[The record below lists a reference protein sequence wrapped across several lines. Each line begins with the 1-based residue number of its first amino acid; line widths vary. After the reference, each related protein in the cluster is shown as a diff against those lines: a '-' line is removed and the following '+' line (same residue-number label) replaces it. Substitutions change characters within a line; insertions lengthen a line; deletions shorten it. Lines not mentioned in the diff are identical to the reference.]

1 MKPVTRWPAIRS
13 AAAHVWT
20 LSAGVA
26 LVADASWL
34 RNPGI
39 RYLFASV
46 AATGVAIL
54 IALGL
59 PRRSRG
65 WAYAEVTAA
74 VVFCALAIRTQRQ
87 LGRIDDDWSMYRM
100 SIVRHG
106 TLELSHELDA
116 VTRQIRATAIDALG
130 APASGADAFAAL
142 RQDVHHRPGLGVV
155 LYRRGRPAAW
165 AGTNV
170 VSTDT
175 LVAPVGVVQ
184 SPFYVTVY
192 AAAARGETRA
202 VASAVIHAESPGD
215 SLVSA
220 LADRV
225 ASRVGLDGFVVEV
238 DARARAAMDTG
249 NAQRNAGTLVFAPAQ
264 DTLLAARAVPPER
277 EEARLV
283 ALEGARTSGTVTL
296 ALALLCFLA
305 AVWREERT
313 FGWRLV
319 PLGVWLIAV
328 ALAPLSAL
336 SSDSTL
342 FDPTVY
348 YAPLGGP
355 LTGTVGALG
364 IAAAAVLLALLL
376 LQRRH
381 GRALAVPRRAR
392 LIVLVAVAALGPLL
406 LRALA
411 DGVAPPPGGVSGAVW
426 LAWEV
431 SLFLVTATLLIAIA
445 GTGGAIRIRGR
456 TFGVPPVV
464 APLVAAVAA
473 LLAPGA
479 LESPGVWPGWYLAVW
494 IFAVVCLVLSRP
506 HRRLVLAAGAVAAL
520 GATAL
525 TWNAGVRGRIALAN
539 RDVSSLDVVQTDVTA
554 ALRRFGDA
562 LADAPEPRTQA
573 DLVRAYMQSDLLG
586 SGYPSAMQNWT
597 ADDSLQAAVR
607 LDPVMPPDSG
617 VRAAVDEARI
627 TCTTVLHTVLGMP
640 GMYAVLAVPH
650 PSNAV
655 TAVIVA
661 PRTRLIPEDPFHAL
675 LGIEERERGQP
686 PYTVAL
692 VDADPALGLRAG
704 HTRWYRSGDEL
715 HGDHLVETGSGEMR
729 AHIEIDLRSQAILVQ
744 GGTLIVFVDLI
755 LLSVLWLAS
764 VFPERALWRLLRG
777 RARRWRRSYRAR
789 LTVGL
794 FAFFVLPA
802 LAFAFW
808 SYQRLQLEDQQ
819 ARELLV
825 RATLHSYAG
834 GADPQSLATAGGR
847 LDTPLLTYTDGQL
860 REASEPMLD
869 ALAPT
874 GRFMP
879 SEVYADLRDGRE
891 VYVARPMRV
900 GSSRALFGYLTVES
914 GPGAPLVIAAPARG
928 SEEVLDQRRRDLGVL
943 VMFATVLGAIA
954 ALLLSRVAS
963 RSLAKPIGQLRA
975 AALAIAAEETEPPL
989 SSAPPEEFEPVFS
1002 AFRRMAADLGASRAA
1017 LESAQR
1023 RTSQVLR
1030 NVASGVV
1037 AFTAPGAVLLSNPR
1051 AEALLGRALP
1061 AGATLDQAAP
1071 EIAERLRAFHARS
1084 VDEEEFELGVGGRQL
1099 QARLTRLTGGG
1110 GVVLTLDDVTD
1121 LARAQRVL
1129 AWGEMA
1135 RQVAHEIKNPLTPIR
1150 LGVQHLKRA
1159 YADAR
1164 GDFDRILDQN
1174 ASRILSEI
1182 DRLDEIA
1189 RAFSRYGTA
1198 PAERQPPE
1206 SVDVAAVTRD
1216 VLELERMGGAGGGPV
1231 EWRLDGAD
1239 EPVLAKART
1248 DELREVLLNVLEN
1261 ARLAAATRVLVRLI
1275 RNDGRVVIQVAD
1287 NGQGIPAAVLPRIFE
1302 PHFSTRTSGSGL
1314 GLAISRQLVE
1324 SWGGEI
1330 EIVSDQ
1336 HRGTTVRV
1344 DLLEGGTTDNP
1355 GLTKPD

>member
-1 MKPVTRWPAIRS
+1 VKPVTRWPAIRS
-13 AAAHVWT
+13 VAAHVWT

-39 RYLFASV
+39 RYLLASV

-65 WAYAEVTAA
+65 WAYAAVAA
-74 VVFCALAIRTQRQ
+74 ALVFCGLAIRAQRQ
-87 LGRIDDDWSMYRM
+87 LGRIDDDWASYRAGL
-100 SIVRHG
+100 VRRG
-106 TLELSHELDA
+106 SLELKRELES
-116 VTRQIRATAIDALG
+116 VMRQIRATATDALG
-130 APASGADAFAAL
+130 APAGEMDAFADL
-142 RQDVHHRPGLGVV
+142 RRHVHGTPGLGVV
-155 LYRRGRPAAW
+155 LYRRGRAVAW

-184 SPFYVTVY
+184 SPFYVTLY

-202 VASAVIHAESPGD
+202 VASAVIHAGSPGD

-225 ASRVGLDGFVVEV
+225 ASRVGLNGFVVDV
-238 DARARAAMDTG
+238 DPRAHAGADTV
-249 NAQRNAGTLVFAPAQ
+249 AGQLPALVFAPAR
-264 DTLLAARAVPPER
+264 DTLLAVHPVPPER
-277 EEARLV
+277 EEARLGV
-283 ALEGARTSGTVTL
+283 MEAARTAGTVTL
-296 ALALLCFLA
+296 ALALVCFLG
-305 AVWREERT
+305 AVWREERS
-313 FGWRLV
+313 FAWRLV
-319 PLGVWLIAV
+319 PLGVWLVAV
-328 ALAPLSAL
+328 ALTPLSAL

-364 IAAAAVLLALLL
+364 IAAAAVLLGLLL
-376 LQRRH
+376 WQRRR
-381 GRALAVPRRAR
+381 GRALAVPPRAR
-392 LIVLVAVAALGPLL
+392 LVVLLAVAAAGPFL

-411 DGVAPPPGGVSGAVW
+411 DGVAPPPGGVSDAVW
-426 LAWEV
+426 LAWEA

-445 GTGGAIRIRGR
+445 GTLGTATVRGR
-456 TFGVPPVV
+456 RFALPPVV
-464 APLVAAVAA
+464 APLVAAVGA
-473 LLAPGA
+473 LLAPTA
-479 LESPGVWPGWYLAVW
+479 LQSPGVWPTWYLAVW
-494 IFAVVCLVLSRP
+494 IAAVVCLVLSRP

-539 RDVSSLDVVQTDVTA
+539 RDVSSLDVAQTDVTA

-586 SGYPSAMQNWT
+586 SGYPTAMQSWT
-597 ADDSLQAAVR
+597 ADDTLRAAVR

-617 VRAAVDEARI
+617 VRAAVDEARV
-627 TCTTVLHTVLGMP
+627 TCTTVLRTVLGMP
-640 GMYAVLAVPH
+640 GLYAVLAVPH

-675 LGIEERERGQP
+675 LGIEERERGEP

-692 VDADPALGLRAG
+692 VDADPALGLSAG

-715 HGDHLVETGSGEMR
+715 HGDHLVDTGAGEMR
-729 AHIEIDLRSQAILVQ
+729 AHIEIDLRSQGILVQ
-744 GGTLIVFVDLI
+744 GGTLIVLVDLI

-802 LAFAFW
+802 LAFALW

-834 GADPQSLATAGGR
+834 GADPQSLAMAGGR
-847 LDTPLLTYTDGQL
+847 LDTPFLTYTAGQL

-891 VYVARPMRV
+891 VYVARSMRV
-900 GSSRALFGYLTVES
+900 GSSRALFGYLTVQS

-963 RSLAKPIGQLRA
+963 RSLAKPIGQLRT

-989 SSAPPEEFEPVFS
+989 SGAPPEEFEPVFS

-1037 AFTAPGAVLLSNPR
+1037 AFTTPATVLLSNPR

-1071 EIAERLRAFHARS
+1071 EIATRLRAFLARS
-1084 VDEEEFELGVGGRQL
+1084 VDEEEFELQVNGRQL
-1099 QARLTRLTGGG
+1099 QARLTRLTGGA

-1159 YADAR
+1159 HADAR
-1164 GDFDRILDQN
+1164 GDFDRILEQN

-1206 SVDVAAVTRD
+1206 PVDVAAVTRD
-1216 VLELERMGGAGGGPV
+1216 VLDLERMGGGGGAI

-1239 EPVLAKART
+1239 EPLLAKART

-1261 ARLAAATRVLVRLI
+1261 ARLASATRVLVSLA
-1275 RNDGRVVIQVAD
+1275 RNDGRVVIEVAD
-1287 NGQGIPAAVLPRIFE
+1287 NGQGIPSAVLPRIFE

-1330 EIVSDQ
+1330 EIASDQ
-1336 HRGTTVRV
+1336 RSGTTVRV
-1344 DLLEGGTTDNP
+1344 ELEEGGANDTGSRANRE
-1355 GLTKPD
+1355 

>member
-13 AAAHVWT
+13 VAAHVWT

-39 RYLFASV
+39 RYLLASV

-65 WAYAEVTAA
+65 WAYAAVAA
-74 VVFCALAIRTQRQ
+74 ALLFCALAIRTQRQ
-87 LGRIDDDWSMYRM
+87 LGRIDDNWASYRM
-100 SIVRHG
+100 NLVRRG
-106 TLELSHELDA
+106 SLELRRELES
-116 VTRQIRATAIDALG
+116 VTRRIRATATDALS
-130 APASGADAFAAL
+130 APAGEMDAFAAL
-142 RQDVHHRPGLGVV
+142 RQQVHGMPGLGVV

-170 VSTDT
+170 VRTDT
-175 LVAPVGVVQ
+175 LVAPLGVVQ
-184 SPFYVTVY
+184 SPFYVTLY
-192 AAAARGETRA
+192 AAATRGETRA

-225 ASRVGLDGFVVEV
+225 ASRVGLNGFVLDV
-238 DARARAAMDTG
+238 DPRAHPAADTG
-249 NAQRNAGTLVFAPAQ
+249 AAQQPPLVFAPAQ
-264 DTLLAARAVPPER
+264 DTLLAVRPVSPER
-277 EEARLV
+277 EEARLGV
-283 ALEGARTSGTVTL
+283 MEAARTAGTVTL
-296 ALALLCFLA
+296 ALGLLCFLA

-319 PLGVWLIAV
+319 PLGVWLIAI

-364 IAAAAVLLALLL
+364 MAAAALLLGLLL
-376 LQRRH
+376 LQRRR

-392 LIVLVAVAALGPLL
+392 LIVLLAVVALGPFL

-411 DGVAPPPGGVSGAVW
+411 DGVAPPPGGVSDTVW
-426 LAWEV
+426 LAWEA

-445 GTGGAIRIRGR
+445 GSAGAIAVRGR
-456 TFGVPPVV
+456 RLALPPLV
-464 APLVAAVAA
+464 APLVAVVAA
-473 LLAPGA
+473 LLAPAA
-479 LESPGVWPGWYLAVW
+479 LESPGVWPTWYLALW
-494 IFAVVCLVLSRP
+494 IIAVVCLVLSRP

-586 SGYPSAMQNWT
+586 SGYPSAMQSWT
-597 ADDSLQAAVR
+597 ADDTLRAAVR

-617 VRAAVDEARI
+617 VRAAVDEARV
-627 TCTTVLHTVLGMP
+627 TCTTVLRTVLGMP
-640 GMYAVLAVPH
+640 GAYAVLAVPH
-650 PSNAV
+650 PTNAV

-675 LGIEERERGQP
+675 LGIEERERGEP
-686 PYTVAL
+686 PYTIAL
-692 VDADPALGLRAG
+692 VDADPALGLLAG
-704 HTRWYRSGDEL
+704 RTRWYRAGDEL

-729 AHIEIDLRSQAILVQ
+729 AHIEIDLRSQGILVQ
-744 GGTLIVFVDLI
+744 GGTLIVLVDLI

-764 VFPERALWRLLRG
+764 VFPERVLWRLLRG

-802 LAFAFW
+802 AAFALW
-808 SYQRLQLEDQQ
+808 SYERLQLEDQQ

-834 GADPQSLATAGGR
+834 GADPQSLAMAGGR
-847 LDTPLLTYTDGQL
+847 LDTPLLTYTAGQL
-860 REASEPMLD
+860 RAASEPMLD

-879 SEVYADLRDGRE
+879 SEVYADLRDGHE
-891 VYVARPMRV
+891 VYVARSMRI
-900 GSSRALFGYLTVES
+900 GSSRALFGYLTVQS
-914 GPGAPLVIAAPARG
+914 GQGAPLVLAAPART
-928 SEEVLDQRRRDLGVL
+928 SEQLLDQRRRDLGVL

-963 RSLAKPIGQLRA
+963 RSLAEPIGQLRT

-1037 AFTAPGAVLLSNPR
+1037 AFTTPATVLLSNPR

-1071 EIAERLRAFHARS
+1071 EIATRLRAFLARS
-1084 VDEEEFELGVGGRQL
+1084 VDEEEFELEVNGRQL

-1121 LARAQRVL
+1121 VARAQRVL

-1164 GDFDRILDQN
+1164 GDFDRILEQN
-1174 ASRILSEI
+1174 AGRILSEI

-1189 RAFSRYGTA
+1189 RSFSRYGTA

-1206 SVDVAAVTRD
+1206 PVDVAAVTRD
-1216 VLELERMGGAGGGPV
+1216 VLDLERMGGGGGV
-1231 EWRLDGAD
+1231 IEWRLDGAD
-1239 EPVLAKART
+1239 EPLLAKART

-1261 ARLAAATRVLVRLI
+1261 ARLAFATRVLVSLV
-1275 RNDGRVVIQVAD
+1275 RNDGRVVIEVAD

-1330 EIVSDQ
+1330 EIASDQ
-1336 HRGTTVRV
+1336 RSGTTVRV
-1344 DLLEGGTTDNP
+1344 ELEEGGANNQHGHAKRD
-1355 GLTKPD
+1355 

>member
-1 MKPVTRWPAIRS
+1 M
-13 AAAHVWT
+13 AAHVWT

-65 WAYAEVTAA
+65 WAYAAVGAA
-74 VVFCALAIRTQRQ
+74 LVFCVLAIGTQRQ
-87 LGRIDDDWSMYRM
+87 LGRIDGDWTAYRM
-100 SIVRHG
+100 SVVRRG
-106 TLELSHELDA
+106 SVELARELESVMRSIRSTATDALDA
-116 VTRQIRATAIDALG
+116 
-130 APASGADAFAAL
+130 PANEMDAFSAL
-142 RQDVHHRPGLGVV
+142 REDAHRMPGLGVV
-155 LYRRGRPAAW
+155 LYRRGKPAAW

-170 VSTDT
+170 VATDT
-175 LVAPVGVVQ
+175 LVAPVGVVR
-184 SPFYVTVY
+184 SPFYVTLY
-192 AAAARGETRA
+192 AAATRGETRA
-202 VASAVIHAESPGD
+202 VASAVIHAASPGD

-225 ASRVGLDGFVVEV
+225 ASRVGLDGFVV
-238 DARARAAMDTG
+238 DADPRARPIADTSDAKAA
-249 NAQRNAGTLVFAPAQ
+249 AATLVFAPGR
-264 DTLLAARAVPPER
+264 DTLLAARPVAPER

-283 ALEGARTSGTVTL
+283 ALERARTYGTLTL
-296 ALALLCFLA
+296 ALALICFVA

-313 FGWRLV
+313 HGWRLV
-319 PLGVWLIAV
+319 PLGVWLVAV

-348 YAPLGGP
+348 YAPLGGA
-355 LTGTVGALG
+355 LTATVGALG
-364 IAAAAVLLALLL
+364 IAAAAVLLGLLL
-376 LQRRH
+376 LKRRR
-381 GRALAVPRRAR
+381 GRTIAIPGRAR
-392 LIVLVAVAALGPLL
+392 LLVLLGVAVLGPFL

-411 DGVAPPPGGVSGAVW
+411 DGVAPPPGGVSDAIW

-445 GTGGAIRIRGR
+445 GSAGTLAVRGR
-456 TFGVPPVV
+456 RVGLHPIV
-464 APLVAAVAA
+464 APLVAVVAA
-473 LLAPGA
+473 LLAPAA
-479 LESPGVWPGWYLAVW
+479 LESPGVWPAWYLALWVV
-494 IFAVVCLVLSRP
+494 AVACLVASRP

-520 GATAL
+520 GATTL

-539 RDVSSLDVVQTDVTA
+539 RDVSSLDVVQSDVTA

-562 LADAPEPRTQA
+562 LADAPEPATQA

-586 SGYPSAMQNWT
+586 SGYPSAMQSWT
-597 ADDSLQAAVR
+597 SDDSLRSSVR

-617 VRAAVDEARI
+617 VRAAVDEARV
-627 TCTTVLHTVLGMP
+627 TCTTVLRTVLGMP
-640 GMYAVLAVPH
+640 GLYAVLAVPH

-675 LGIEERERGQP
+675 LGIEERERGQA

-692 VDADPALGLRAG
+692 VDADPALALAPGQ
-704 HTRWYRSGDEL
+704 TRWYRSGDQL
-715 HGDHLVETGSGEMR
+715 HGDHLVRTGSGEMR

-755 LLSVLWLAS
+755 LLSVLWTAS
-764 VFPERALWRLLRG
+764 VFPERVLWRVLRG
-777 RARRWRRSYRAR
+777 HARRWRRSYRAR

-802 LAFAFW
+802 VAFALW

-834 GADPQSLATAGGR
+834 GADPQSLAMAGGR
-847 LDTPLLTYTDGQL
+847 LDTPLLTYTGGQL
-860 REASEPMLD
+860 SDASESMLD

-891 VYVARPMRV
+891 VYVARTMRV
-900 GSSRALFGYLTVES
+900 GSSLALFGYLTVES
-914 GPGAPLVIAAPARG
+914 GPGAPLVLAAPARG
-928 SEEVLDQRRRDLGVL
+928 SELVLDQRRRDLGVL

-954 ALLLSRVAS
+954 ALLLSRAAS

-1037 AFTAPGAVLLSNPR
+1037 AFAPPGTVLLANPR

-1071 EIAERLRAFHARS
+1071 EMARRLRAFLARS
-1084 VDEEEFELGVGGRQL
+1084 LEEEEFDLSVGARQL

-1164 GDFDRILDQN
+1164 SDFDHILDQN

-1198 PAERQPPE
+1198 PAERQPAEP
-1206 SVDVAAVTRD
+1206 VDVAAVARD
-1216 VLELERMGGAGGGPV
+1216 VMELERLGGGSGAGV

-1239 EPVLAKART
+1239 DPLVANART

-1261 ARLAAATRVLVRLI
+1261 ARLAAATRIALSLDRH
-1275 RNDGRVVIQVAD
+1275 DGRVVIQVAD

-1330 EIVSDQ
+1330 EIASESG
-1336 HRGTTVRV
+1336 RGTTVRV
-1344 DLLEGGTTDNP
+1344 ELRENGAEDTLDRARRA
-1355 GLTKPD
+1355 

>member
-1 MKPVTRWPAIRS
+1 
-13 AAAHVWT
+13 
-20 LSAGVA
+20 
-26 LVADASWL
+26 
-34 RNPGI
+34 
-39 RYLFASV
+39 
-46 AATGVAIL
+46 
-54 IALGL
+54 
-59 PRRSRG
+59 
-65 WAYAEVTAA
+65 
-74 VVFCALAIRTQRQ
+74 
-87 LGRIDDDWSMYRM
+87 
-100 SIVRHG
+100 
-106 TLELSHELDA
+106 
-116 VTRQIRATAIDALG
+116 
-130 APASGADAFAAL
+130 
-142 RQDVHHRPGLGVV
+142 
-155 LYRRGRPAAW
+155 
-165 AGTNV
+165 
-170 VSTDT
+170 
-175 LVAPVGVVQ
+175 
-184 SPFYVTVY
+184 
-192 AAAARGETRA
+192 
-202 VASAVIHAESPGD
+202 
-215 SLVSA
+215 
-220 LADRV
+220 
-225 ASRVGLDGFVVEV
+225 
-238 DARARAAMDTG
+238 
-249 NAQRNAGTLVFAPAQ
+249 
-264 DTLLAARAVPPER
+264 
-277 EEARLV
+277 
-283 ALEGARTSGTVTL
+283 
-296 ALALLCFLA
+296 
-305 AVWREERT
+305 
-313 FGWRLV
+313 
-319 PLGVWLIAV
+319 
-328 ALAPLSAL
+328 
-336 SSDSTL
+336 
-342 FDPTVY
+342 
-348 YAPLGGP
+348 
-355 LTGTVGALG
+355 
-364 IAAAAVLLALLL
+364 
-376 LQRRH
+376 
-381 GRALAVPRRAR
+381 
-392 LIVLVAVAALGPLL
+392 
-406 LRALA
+406 
-411 DGVAPPPGGVSGAVW
+411 
-426 LAWEV
+426 
-431 SLFLVTATLLIAIA
+431 
-445 GTGGAIRIRGR
+445 
-456 TFGVPPVV
+456 
-464 APLVAAVAA
+464 
-473 LLAPGA
+473 
-479 LESPGVWPGWYLAVW
+479 
-494 IFAVVCLVLSRP
+494 
-506 HRRLVLAAGAVAAL
+506 
-520 GATAL
+520 
-525 TWNAGVRGRIALAN
+525 
-539 RDVSSLDVVQTDVTA
+539 
-554 ALRRFGDA
+554 
-562 LADAPEPRTQA
+562 
-573 DLVRAYMQSDLLG
+573 
-586 SGYPSAMQNWT
+586 
-597 ADDSLQAAVR
+597 
-607 LDPVMPPDSG
+607 
-617 VRAAVDEARI
+617 AAVDEARI
-627 TCTTVLHTVLGMP
+627 TCATVLHTVLGMP

-692 VDADPALGLRAG
+692 VDADPALGLTAG

-847 LDTPLLTYTDGQL
+847 LDTPLLTYT
-860 REASEPMLD
+860 
-869 ALAPT
+869 
-874 GRFMP
+874 
-879 SEVYADLRDGRE
+879 ADQRDGRE
-891 VYVARPMRV
+891 VYVARSMRV
-900 GSSRALFGYLTVES
+900 SSSRALFGYLTVQS
-914 GPGAPLVIAAPARG
+914 GPGAPLVIAAPTRG

-1216 VLELERMGGAGGGPV
+1216 VLELERMGAAGGGPV

-1239 EPVLAKART
+1239 EPMLAKART

-1261 ARLAAATRVLVRLI
+1261 ARLAAATRVLVRLS
-1275 RNDGRVVIQVAD
+1275 RDDGRVVIQVAD
-1287 NGQGIPAAVLPRIFE
+1287 NGQGIPATVLPRIFE

-1330 EIVSDQ
+1330 EIV
-1336 HRGTTVRV
+1336 
-1344 DLLEGGTTDNP
+1344 
-1355 GLTKPD
+1355 

>member
-1 MKPVTRWPAIRS
+1 MKPVTRWPAIGS

-39 RYLFASV
+39 RYLLASV

-65 WAYAEVTAA
+65 WAYAAVTAA
-74 VVFCALAIRTQRQ
+74 LVFCALAIRTQRQ
-87 LGRIDDDWSMYRM
+87 LGRIDGDWASYRM
-100 SIVRHG
+100 ELVRRG
-106 TLELSHELDA
+106 SLELSRALQS
-116 VTRQIRATAIDALG
+116 VTRQIRATATDALS
-130 APASGADAFAAL
+130 APAGEADAFAAL
-142 RQDVHHRPGLGVV
+142 RQKVHHMPGLGVV
-155 LYRRGRPAAW
+155 LYRRGRAAAW

-184 SPFYVTVY
+184 SPFYVTLY
-192 AAAARGETRA
+192 AAATHGETRA

-220 LADRV
+220 VADRV
-225 ASRVGLDGFVVEV
+225 ASRVGLNGFVVDV
-238 DARARAAMDTG
+238 DPRARVVADTG
-249 NAQRNAGTLVFAPAQ
+249 AAQQPSLVFAPAQ
-264 DTLLAARAVPPER
+264 DTLLAARPVPPER
-277 EEARLV
+277 EEARLGV
-283 ALEGARTSGTVTL
+283 MEAARTAGTVTL
-296 ALALLCFLA
+296 ALGLLCFLA

-313 FGWRLV
+313 FAWRLV

-364 IAAAAVLLALLL
+364 IAAAAVLLGLLL
-376 LQRRH
+376 LQRRR

-392 LIVLVAVAALGPLL
+392 LIVLLAVAALGPFL

-411 DGVAPPPGGVSGAVW
+411 DGVAPPPGGVSDAVW
-426 LAWEV
+426 LAWEA

-445 GTGGAIRIRGR
+445 GAAGTMTVRGR
-456 TFGVPPVV
+456 GVGLPPLV
-464 APLVAAVAA
+464 APVVAAVAA
-473 LLAPGA
+473 LLAPAA
-479 LESPGVWPGWYLAVW
+479 LESPGVWPAWYLAVW
-494 IFAVVCLVLSRP
+494 IVAVVCLVLSAP

-520 GATAL
+520 GATTL

-562 LADAPEPRTQA
+562 LADAPEPHTQA
-573 DLVRAYMQSDLLG
+573 ELVRAYMQSDLLG
-586 SGYPSAMQNWT
+586 SGYPSAMQSWT
-597 ADDSLQAAVR
+597 ADDTLRAAVR

-617 VRAAVDEARI
+617 VRAAVDEARV
-627 TCTTVLHTVLGMP
+627 TCTTVLRTVLGMP
-640 GMYAVLAVPH
+640 GLYAVLAVPH

-686 PYTVAL
+686 PYTVSL
-692 VDADPALGLRAG
+692 VDADPALGLSAG
-704 HTRWYRSGDEL
+704 QTRWYRSGDEL
-715 HGDHLVETGSGEMR
+715 HGDHLVRTASGEMR

-744 GGTLIVFVDLI
+744 GGTLIVLVDLI
-755 LLSVLWLAS
+755 LLSVLWVAS
-764 VFPERALWRLLRG
+764 VFPERALRRVLRG

-802 LAFAFW
+802 VAFALW

-834 GADPQSLATAGGR
+834 GADPQSLAMAGGR
-847 LDTPLLTYTDGQL
+847 LDTPLLTYTAGQL

-891 VYVARPMRV
+891 VYVARSQRV
-900 GSSRALFGYLTVES
+900 GSLRALFGYLTVQS

-963 RSLAKPIGQLRA
+963 RSLAEPIGQLRT

-989 SSAPPEEFEPVFS
+989 SGAPLEEFEPVFS

-1037 AFTAPGAVLLSNPR
+1037 AFTAPATVLLSNPR

-1071 EIAERLRAFHARS
+1071 EIATRLRAFLARS
-1084 VDEEEFELGVGGRQL
+1084 VDEEEFELEVNGRQL

-1159 YADAR
+1159 HADAR
-1164 GDFDRILDQN
+1164 VDFDRILEQN

-1189 RAFSRYGTA
+1189 RSFSRYGTA
-1198 PAERQPPE
+1198 PAERQPAEP
-1206 SVDVAAVTRD
+1206 VDVAAVTRD
-1216 VLELERMGGAGGGPV
+1216 VLDLERMGSGGGV
-1231 EWRLDGAD
+1231 IEWRLDGAD
-1239 EPVLAKART
+1239 EPLLAKART
-1248 DELREVLLNVLEN
+1248 EELREVLLNVLEN
-1261 ARLAAATRVLVRLI
+1261 ARLASATRVLVSLA
-1275 RNDGRVVIQVAD
+1275 RNDGRVVIEVAD
-1287 NGQGIPAAVLPRIFE
+1287 NGKGIPAAVLPRIFE

-1330 EIVSDQ
+1330 EIASDQ
-1336 HRGTTVRV
+1336 RHGTTVRV
-1344 DLLEGGTTDNP
+1344 ELEDGGANNNASRANRD
-1355 GLTKPD
+1355 